1 MTKERRQIKEFSW
14 VQVELQVEYE
24 VLSQNESMSQ
34 TNIVNCRP

>member
-24 VLSQNESMSQ
+24 VLSQNESM
-34 TNIVNCRP
+34 